1 MARNRA
7 MIGAGAKKMGGAGIK
22 PSGPP
27 TPMAGKPPMS
37 KPPMGGGPP
46 PMGGG
51 KAPLPK
57 PPMGGGAGMAPPMPG
72 GSSPIPPPG
81 AGSGIGGGA
90 GFAQGGSVA
99 GSPID
104 KIEPSTSAVATSEGY
119 KRGGVVGHTKPR
131 HNSPGRYKS

>member
-7 MIGAGAKKMGGAGIK
+7 MIGAGARKMGGAGIK

-37 KPPMGGGPP
+37 AGP

-72 GSSPIPPPG
+72 GSSPLPPPG

-90 GFAQGGSVA
+90 GFAAGGSVA
-99 GSPID
+99 GSPVD

-119 KRGGVVGHTKPR
+119 KRGGIVGAHTKPR
-131 HNSPGRYKS
+131 YNSPGRYKS

>member
-7 MIGAGAKKMGGAGIK
+7 MIGAGARKMGGAGIK

-37 KPPMGGGPP
+37 AGP

-72 GSSPIPPPG
+72 GSSPLPPPG

-99 GSPID
+99 GSPAD

-119 KRGGVVGHTKPR
+119 KRGGVVGGGHTKPR
-131 HNSPGRYKS
+131 YNSPGRYKS